1 MTKSGGYA
9 SNQLLRRL
17 LLEPSLALPQG
28 RIYMRNFGERL
39 PARGGAWGDGANA
52 GLAAVNLNNSRVNTN
67 TNIGFR
73 VARYTTLQQRFGVI
87 CRERVFC
94 IGVTIVSG

>member
-17 LLEPSLALPQG
+17 LLEPSLTLPQG

-39 PARGGAWGDGANA
+39 PFRGGAWYDGANA
-52 GLAAVNLNNSRVNTN
+52 GLAAVNLNHSRVLTG
-67 TNIGFR
+67 TDFGFR
-73 VARYTTLQQRFGVI
+73 PAFA
-87 CRERVFC
+87 
-94 IGVTIVSG
+94 S